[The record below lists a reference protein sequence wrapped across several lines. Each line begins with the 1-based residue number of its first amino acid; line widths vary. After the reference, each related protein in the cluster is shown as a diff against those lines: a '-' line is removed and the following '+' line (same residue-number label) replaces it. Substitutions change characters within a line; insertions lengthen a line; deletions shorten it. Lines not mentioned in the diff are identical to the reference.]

1 MANFKDAF
9 AEARKAGKK
18 QFDFGGKSYTTD
30 VAKGDSTPRYQSGAL
45 KGMRR
50 DPNEGKTQAE
60 RSKRLREREQKL
72 MAARPKPPAPKPVAA
87 KPPAKTE
94 PKGPGLGARFGSAL
108 GSAADTA
115 RAGVRAAGEKAKE
128 IGGTVAGK
136 AKEVVGEA
144 KQLPGRAVESTMNA
158 VGAPS
163 HMSVFAGTLLGNR
176 SKITDA
182 DDKTKA
188 QLKYAAAQAAKRSG
202 KNAGLSYKD
211 YKTKLD
217 QGSLSGEQSAAQ
229 LVGKNA
235 PGNITRDNKGNATG
249 IKDKYDFFNPTR
261 EKEVRRYEKMGAA
274 EKAATVAK
282 ETVSDAVDKGIA
294 AALKNAPSRI
304 ANAYIGREGARDVDI
319 KLAKGGTVK
328 KCAKGGTTGQTKQQ
342 PYAGMKQ
349 KMLSEYTPPKPKAYA
364 KGGMVGSRADG
375 CATKGKTKCKM
386 R

>member
-1 MANFKDAF
+1 
-9 AEARKAGKK
+9 
-18 QFDFGGKSYTTD
+18 
-30 VAKGDSTPRYQSGAL
+30 
-45 KGMRR
+45 
-50 DPNEGKTQAE
+50 
-60 RSKRLREREQKL
+60 
-72 MAARPKPPAPKPVAA
+72 
-87 KPPAKTE
+87 
-94 PKGPGLGARFGSAL
+94 
-108 GSAADTA
+108 
-115 RAGVRAAGEKAKE
+115 
-128 IGGTVAGK
+128 
-136 AKEVVGEA
+136 
-144 KQLPGRAVESTMNA
+144 
-158 VGAPS
+158 
-163 HMSVFAGTLLGNR
+163 MSVFAGTLLGNR

-188 QLKYAAAQAAKRSG
+188 QLKYAAAQAAKRGG

-261 EKEVRRYEKMGAA
+261 EKEVRRYEKMGTA

-304 ANAYIGREGARDVDI
+304 ANAYIGRDVARDVDI

-328 KCAKGGTTGQTKQQ
+328 KYAKGGTTGQTKQQ

-349 KMLSEYTPPKPKAYA
+349 KMLSEYAPPKPKAYA